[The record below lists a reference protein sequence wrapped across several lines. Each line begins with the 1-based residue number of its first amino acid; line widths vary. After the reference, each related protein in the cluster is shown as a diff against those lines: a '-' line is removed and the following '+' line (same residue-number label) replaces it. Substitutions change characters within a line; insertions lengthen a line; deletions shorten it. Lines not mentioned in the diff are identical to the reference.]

1 MEFQET
7 NGIARTAST
16 MLEMLYLPP
25 PHAHRFRNAFYAPRK
40 VEPWN
45 ELLMVVYFLLFS
57 FSTVSVGSCLLCI
70 VDPWRYASSLS
81 PWNLCSFLLG
91 SWWSWYDQYIQN
103 CRTTLDL
110 CMLPFWVE
118 NMTARNASTVTRRRG
133 AALNA
138 VNQNALPNSMWLV
151 ELSIKYVF

>member
-25 PHAHRFRNAFYAPRK
+25 PHVHRFRNAFYAPRK

-45 ELLMVVYFLLFS
+45 ELLTVVYSLLFS

-70 VDPWRYASSLS
+70 VDPWGYASSLS
-81 PWNLCSFLLG
+81 LRISVVFFLDPDGRDMINIFKIAERRWTYVCCRFELKTWLLEMHLLSQDGGMLRWMQWTKMHCQIPCDLWN
-91 SWWSWYDQYIQN
+91 W
-103 CRTTLDL
+103 
-110 CMLPFWVE
+110 
-118 NMTARNASTVTRRRG
+118 A
-133 AALNA
+133 
-138 VNQNALPNSMWLV
+138 
-151 ELSIKYVF
+151 

>member
-45 ELLMVVYFLLFS
+45 ELLTVVYSLLFS

-110 CMLPFWVE
+110 CMLSFWADHE
-118 NMTARNASTVTRRRG
+118 TIEMH
-133 AALNA
+133 L
-138 VNQNALPNSMWLV
+138 
-151 ELSIKYVF
+151 LSQDGGVLRWMQWTKMHCQIPCDLWNWA